1 MTPPASPAASAATT
15 RAPAAFPPPSV
26 RTLFPILL
34 GLLATVPGAILGVL
48 TAYALL
54 ALRMPESQGRRG
66 LAAGIFGSVPGA
78 IAGFIAAHALASWI
92 QDGGG
97 GPCRGV
103 IAGAAAAGLAAF
115 LAGLLALVAG
125 VHLAEARGISNYA
138 GERAAW
144 SLLYIALPTALA
156 AGAVAYLLTRW
167 TIA

>member
-34 GLLATVPGAILGVL
+34 GLLATVP
-48 TAYALL
+48 
-54 ALRMPESQGRRG
+54 
-66 LAAGIFGSVPGA
+66 
-78 IAGFIAAHALASWI
+78 
-92 QDGGG
+92 
-97 GPCRGV
+97 
-103 IAGAAAAGLAAF
+103 AAF

-156 AGAVAYLLTRW
+156 AGVVAYLLTRW